1 MSDLQRFIDAQNYNY
16 QSALEEIKN
25 GRKTSCWMWYVFPQI
40 CGLGYSQMG
49 SVKKFVSLEENDSFL
64 VRITI

>member
-1 MSDLQRFIDAQNYNY
+1 MCEQLVRIWLDVEDSL
-16 QSALEEIKN
+16 
-25 GRKTSCWMWYVFPQI
+25 KTQ
-40 CGLGYSQMG
+40 GG

>member
-1 MSDLQRFIDAQNYNY
+1 MSDLFYKSALRGGRKVSDLQRFIDAQNYNY

-40 CGLGYSQMG
+40 CGLGYSQM
-49 SVKKFVSLEENDSFL
+49 
-64 VRITI
+64 R

>member
-1 MSDLQRFIDAQNYNY
+1 MIFPDVLIKYTVILVGLILGAVFGFYAA
-16 QSALEEIKN
+16 AL
-25 GRKTSCWMWYVFPQI
+25 YVYAVIVDPIHAGALF
-40 CGLGYSQMG
+40 G

>member
-1 MSDLQRFIDAQNYNY
+1 MRAEKIVGLKANLR
-16 QSALEEIKN
+16 
-25 GRKTSCWMWYVFPQI
+25 VF
-40 CGLGYSQMG
+40 G

>member
-40 CGLGYSQMG
+40 CGLGYSQM
-49 SVKKFVSLEENDSFL
+49 
-64 VRITI
+64 R